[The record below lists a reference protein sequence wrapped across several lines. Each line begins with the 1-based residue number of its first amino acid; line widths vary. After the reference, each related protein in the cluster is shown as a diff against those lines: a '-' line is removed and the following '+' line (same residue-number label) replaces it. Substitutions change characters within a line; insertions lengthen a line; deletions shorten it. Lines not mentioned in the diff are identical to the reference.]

1 MPKKRKCCHRVARP
15 CRYVSLGFWLVIGL
29 AGQSGLAAPA
39 PHGGTASETN
49 RLIDDAADG
58 RLDQFKLI
66 DAALIAEGV
75 TDLRRRA
82 AYGDQFRQ
90 WAHQLGD
97 VDRPDA
103 PLRQR
108 AAMVLRFLHHNILT
122 GDYDPDAT
130 RLATVFQAG
139 QFNCVSSTVLFQ
151 AMCQEIELE
160 SWPVLG
166 AGHVRCVVPSDG
178 RYWLVET
185 TSADW
190 PHVLAAADS
199 RADFTVEQANP
210 AAKLQRRIS
219 PAQLLS
225 VIYYNRAIRLLDSG
239 HYSDSI
245 TANVAA
251 WRVDPHNRNVRQNLL
266 ATINN
271 WAVAL
276 VTDGQYAD
284 AAAVLATGRKID
296 PDYDK
301 FQHNEIFV
309 LDRWASHLR
318 NQRRFGEAAQLLQAA
333 DRRHPHMP
341 VLAQS
346 FRQTRDDVNDSHVAK
361 SQHAE

>member
-1 MPKKRKCCHRVARP
+1 MPKKRKCCNRSARP
-15 CRYVSLGFWLVIGL
+15 CLYFSLGFWLVIGL
-29 AGQSGLAAPA
+29 AGQSGLAASASPA
-39 PHGGTASETN
+39 GTASEAN

-66 DAALIAEGV
+66 DAVLIAEAV
-75 TDLRRRA
+75 SDLRRRA
-82 AYGDQFRQ
+82 AYRDQFHE
-90 WAHQLGD
+90 WASQLGD

-103 PLRQR
+103 PPRQR
-108 AAMVLRFLHHNILT
+108 AAMVLHFLHHNILT

-130 RLATVFQAG
+130 WLATVFQAG

-151 AMCQEIELE
+151 ALCQEIELE
-160 SWPVLG
+160 AWPVLG

-199 RADFTVEQANP
+199 RADVTVVQADP
-210 AAKLQRRIS
+210 TVKLQRRIS

-225 VIYYNRAIRLLDSG
+225 IIYYNRAIRLLDAG

-251 WRVDPHNRNVRQNLL
+251 WRVDPHNRDVRQNLL

-284 AAAVLATGRKID
+284 AAAVLAIGRKMD

-301 FQHNEIFV
+301 FLHNEIFV
-309 LDRWASHLR
+309 HERWVRHLR

-333 DRRHPHMP
+333 DRHHPHMP

-346 FRQTRDDVNDSHVAK
+346 FRQTRDDVNESHVAK
-361 SQHAE
+361 SQQAE